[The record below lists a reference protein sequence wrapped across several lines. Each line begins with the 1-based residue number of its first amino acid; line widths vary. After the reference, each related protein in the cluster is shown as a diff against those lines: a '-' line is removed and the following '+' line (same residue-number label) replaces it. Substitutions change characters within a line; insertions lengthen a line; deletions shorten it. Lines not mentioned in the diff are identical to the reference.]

1 MVLKLLKKVSRR
13 SEGMGLGRI
22 SLITEN
28 AKWPGGKRPLLS
40 LAFLK
45 FPGTPKLIPAPRL
58 DDERG

>member
-1 MVLKLLKKVSRR
+1 
-13 SEGMGLGRI
+13 MGLGRI
-22 SLITEN
+22 SLMTEN
-28 AKWPGGKRPLLS
+28 AKWPGGKSPLLS